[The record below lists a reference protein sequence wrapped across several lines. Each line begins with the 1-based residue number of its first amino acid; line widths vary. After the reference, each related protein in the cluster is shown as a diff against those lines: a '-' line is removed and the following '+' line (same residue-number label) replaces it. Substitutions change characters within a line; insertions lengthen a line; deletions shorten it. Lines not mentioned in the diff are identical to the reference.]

1 MKQALSSCVLVH
13 YPLNKDKKKIK
24 NVVLKTDFYPIMCKG
39 IVDNMGGKPMLYTQK
54 KKFSV
59 SLIEYV
65 NLKSNVKNT
74 NKIQL
79 INLLQPNPYSNVEVK
94 ISMIVD
100 KIEDTRDEVDSSVGS
115 S

>member
-1 MKQALSSCVLVH
+1 
-13 YPLNKDKKKIK
+13 
-24 NVVLKTDFYPIMCKG
+24 MCKG
-39 IVDNMGGKPMLYTQK
+39 IVGNMGGKPMLYTQK
-54 KKFSV
+54 NFSV

>member
-1 MKQALSSCVLVH
+1 VKQALSSCVLVH

-24 NVVLKTDFYPIMCKG
+24 NVVLQTDFYPIMCKG

-54 KKFSV
+54 KISGN
-59 SLIEYV
+59 LIEYV
-65 NLKSNVKNT
+65 NLKSNVKHT
-74 NKIQL
+74 NRIQL